1 MLRYSAFIIMLL
13 VGYGCSSQ
21 REISKDSNVNSKLA
35 GIIYGDSSK
44 LAMEQ
49 FINGTIAEIK
59 GDYAT
64 AISYYL
70 QASKLDP
77 KAGVFYALAKNS
89 FNLNKLSQAL
99 EYSKKALALDSSR
112 TDYYELLSEIYSS
125 AQQTDSAAFILSKII
140 GMDSTNVDA
149 YYRLARI
156 YEAKRPANAISIYQ
170 EITNIIG
177 PDWDVLMRV
186 AELQAN
192 LGNYKDAAS
201 SIEQILTIDPDNQGL
216 KKLLS
221 EYFQRA
227 KLYDEALKVINDVL
241 TVNPDDLDAHDRK
254 AQIYL
259 SENKW
264 DTASVEYS
272 YILKQSNVPVDLK
285 IKIGATYF
293 EQSIKDSSL
302 APIAK
307 NFFITIDQDTANW
320 QVKMYLGAIA
330 LNEKNDSE
338 AVGYFKAATQLAS
351 WNVEAWV
358 RLGGIYFDNRKYD
371 EAVKVL
377 SQAITSFPEDFR
389 VNLILGLSFSQL
401 NMNDEAKIKLKKAV
415 ELNPKDITAL
425 SAYGYTLSQLKEN
438 DEAVIYL
445 KKALS
450 ITPEDINLLGTIGLI
465 YDGQKKWSE
474 CDSVYEKALL
484 IDSSNALLNNNF
496 AYSLSERGIK
506 LDLALK
512 MAKIAITAE
521 PNNSAYLDT
530 IGWIYFKS
538 GLLDTALGY
547 VNKALKA
554 GGEKPDIL
562 EHLGDIQF
570 KMGNKDKALETW
582 EKALN
587 LDKNNNELKKKIE
600 KGEI

>member
-13 VGYGCSSQ
+13 IAYGCSTQ
-21 REISKDSNVNSKLA
+21 KEISKDRNANSKLA
-35 GIIYGDSSK
+35 GIISGDSSK

-99 EYSKKALALDSSR
+99 EYSKKALAFDSSR
-112 TDYYELLSEIYSS
+112 IDYFELLSEIYSS
-125 AQQTDSAAFILSKII
+125 AQQTDSATFILSKII
-140 GMDSTNVDA
+140 KMDSTNVDA

-156 YEAKRPANAISIYQ
+156 YEAKKPANAISIYQ
-170 EITNIIG
+170 DITNIIG

-192 LGNYKDAAS
+192 LGNYKEAVS
-201 SIEQILTIDPDNQGL
+201 SIEQILTIDPDNEGL

-227 KLYDEALKVINDVL
+227 KLYDEALTVINDVL
-241 TVNPDDLDAHDRK
+241 IVNPDDLDAHDRK

-264 DTASVEYS
+264 DTASIEYS

-293 EQSIKDSSL
+293 EQSIKDSAL

-307 NFFITIDQDTANW
+307 KFFITIDRDTANW

-401 NMNDEAKIKLKKAV
+401 NLNDEAKIKLKKAV
-415 ELNPKDITAL
+415 DLNPKDITAL

-465 YDGQKKWSE
+465 YDEQKKWSE

-530 IGWIYFKS
+530 IGWIYFKCRIIRY
-538 GLLDTALGY
+538 GFR
-547 VNKALKA
+547 
-554 GGEKPDIL
+554 IC
-562 EHLGDIQF
+562 
-570 KMGNKDKALETW
+570 
-582 EKALN
+582 
-587 LDKNNNELKKKIE
+587 
-600 KGEI
+600 

>member
-1 MLRYSAFIIMLL
+1 MLL

-99 EYSKKALALDSSR
+99 EYSKKALAFDSSR
-112 TDYYELLSEIYSS
+112 IDYFELLSEIYSS

-140 GMDSTNVDA
+140 KMDSTNVDA

-192 LGNYKDAAS
+192 LGNYKEAAS
-201 SIEQILTIDPDNQGL
+201 SIEQILTIDPDNEGL

-241 TVNPDDLDAHDRK
+241 IVNPDDLDAHDRK

-264 DTASVEYS
+264 DTASIEYS

-293 EQSIKDSSL
+293 EQSIKDSAL

-307 NFFITIDQDTANW
+307 KFFITIDRDTANW

-465 YDGQKKWSE
+465 YDGQQKWSE

-587 LDKNNNELKKKIE
+587 LDRNNNELKKKIE

>member
-13 VGYGCSSQ
+13 IAYGCSTQ
-21 REISKDSNVNSKLA
+21 KEISKDRNANSKLA
-35 GIIYGDSSK
+35 GIISVDSSK

-99 EYSKKALALDSSR
+99 EYSKKALAFDLSR
-112 TDYYELLSEIYSS
+112 IDYFELLSEIYSS

-140 GMDSTNVDA
+140 KMDSTNVDA

-156 YEAKRPANAISIYQ
+156 YEAKKPANAISIYQ
-170 EITNIIG
+170 DITNIIG
-177 PDWDVLMRV
+177 PDWNVLMRV

-192 LGNYKDAAS
+192 LGNYKEAVS
-201 SIEQILTIDPDNQGL
+201 SIEQILTIDPDNEGL

-227 KLYDEALKVINDVL
+227 KLYDEALTVINDVL
-241 TVNPDDLDAHDRK
+241 IVNPDDLDAHDRK

-264 DTASVEYS
+264 DTASIEYS

-293 EQSIKDSSL
+293 EQSIKDSAL

-307 NFFITIDQDTANW
+307 KFFITIDRDTANW

-401 NMNDEAKIKLKKAV
+401 NLNDEAKIKLKKAV
-415 ELNPKDITAL
+415 DFKPK
-425 SAYGYTLSQLKEN
+425 GYN
-438 DEAVIYL
+438 RA
-445 KKALS
+445 
-450 ITPEDINLLGTIGLI
+450 
-465 YDGQKKWSE
+465 
-474 CDSVYEKALL
+474 
-484 IDSSNALLNNNF
+484 F
-496 AYSLSERGIK
+496 SLR
-506 LDLALK
+506 L
-512 MAKIAITAE
+512 
-521 PNNSAYLDT
+521 
-530 IGWIYFKS
+530 YFKPI
-538 GLLDTALGY
+538 
-547 VNKALKA
+547 KRK
-554 GGEKPDIL
+554 
-562 EHLGDIQF
+562 
-570 KMGNKDKALETW
+570 
-582 EKALN
+582 
-587 LDKNNNELKKKIE
+587 
-600 KGEI
+600 